1 MYLINR
7 SGEVNRVMLSY
18 GFFIWSIT
26 PFKIFGIKF
35 YLLHYAK

>member
-7 SGEVNRVMLSY
+7 DGLINERLTDKGY
-18 GFFIWSIT
+18 FIWSIT